1 MRLRNIPR
9 ANDVIA
15 SSPLVIQDPKAM
27 RGKWREVFQ
36 NAHPIHIEVGMGKG
50 RFITELARKHP
61 EINYIGIERYTSVLL
76 RAVEKL
82 QGKEQSE
89 EGEESLAK
97 GELDIP
103 ENLYF
108 ICMDATELPEVF
120 APEEVERIYLN
131 FSDPWPKDRHAK
143 RRLPSRQFLAR
154 YDQILA
160 KDGTIEFKT
169 DNRGLFDFA
178 LEEIEPAGWR
188 LLMHTFDLHADEE
201 LMKDNIMTE
210 YEEKFASKGNPICK
224 MIIDRVK

>member
-15 SSPLVIQDPKAM
+15 SSPLVIQDPKAQ
-27 RGKWREVFQ
+27 RGQWKEVFG
-36 NAHPIHIEVGMGKG
+36 NDYPIHIEVGMGKG

-82 QGKEQSE
+82 QGKEQA
-89 EGEESLAK
+89 EGQEAVTAAA
-97 GELDIP
+97 DIP

-120 APEEVERIYLN
+120 APEEVARIYLN

-154 YDQILA
+154 YDQILK

-169 DNRGLFDFA
+169 DNRGVFDFA

-188 LLMHTFDLHADEE
+188 LLMHTFDLHAD
-201 LMKDNIMTE
+201 
-210 YEEKFASKGNPICK
+210 A
-224 MIIDRVK
+224 

>member
-1 MRLRNIPR
+1 MRLRHITGSEEYVAKSSFVVHEPEQKKGQWQ
-9 ANDVIA
+9 AFFGND
-15 SSPLVIQDPKAM
+15 
-27 RGKWREVFQ
+27 
-36 NAHPIHIEVGMGKG
+36 HPIHVEIGMGKG
-50 RFITELARKHP
+50 QFIEQMALQHP
-61 EINYIGIERYTSVLL
+61 DINYIGIERYDTVLL
-76 RAVEKL
+76 KALKKREALMAEGATL
-82 QGKEQSE
+82 QNLTFLSIDARLLADVFEA
-89 EGEESLAK
+89 GEVA
-97 GELDIP
+97 
-103 ENLYF
+103 
-108 ICMDATELPEVF
+108 
-120 APEEVERIYLN
+120 RIYLN

-178 LEEIEPAGWR
+178 LEEVEPAGWR
-188 LLMHTFDLHADEE
+188 LLMHTFDLHADAE